1 MSKATKQQVG
11 TVAKTKAFLLNH
23 VRTLVSS
30 LGRLYQS
37 LGSSLMTLAVI
48 AIALALPAGFYVVL
62 DNAKRLSG
70 GWDDATKISL
80 YLYPNTE
87 EADGRAL
94 AERLKRRDDIA
105 TTTYISKAQG
115 LELFKRQS
123 GAAEVLEGL
132 NENPLPAVI
141 EVIPTDLIKKGGN
154 TPTLPTPSKA
164 DGDAQSI
171 DLSSD
176 LHGSAA
182 TPEALN
188 TSNPITVLKTD
199 LANLPQVEQVK
210 LDMQWI
216 RRLMAI
222 LDAVQRGLFIVA
234 LLLGL
239 AVIMVVGNTI
249 RLDIQNREREIRVQ
263 KLIGATDNFIRR
275 PFLYTGVWYGLLGD
289 LLAWVLVF
297 VSLKALSNPIA
308 NLASEYQSDFSLNTL
323 GFGAG
328 LLMLVLSVLMGLAGS
343 WLAVGRHLKRIEP
356 GQ

>member
-1 MSKATKQQVG
+1 MSKATKQHLG
-11 TVAKTKAFLLNH
+11 TVTKAKAFLLNH
-23 VRTLVSS
+23 ARTLVSS

-37 LGSSLMTLAVI
+37 LGSSLMTLGVI

-62 DNAKRLSG
+62 ENAKRLSG

-87 EADGRAL
+87 DADGRAL
-94 AERLKRRDDIA
+94 AERIKRRDDIA
-105 TTTYISKAQG
+105 TTVYISKAEG

-141 EVIPTDLIKKGGN
+141 EVIPTTLDH
-154 TPTLPTPSKA
+154 TPTLPTPSNA
-164 DGDAQSI
+164 DSEGQSI
-171 DLSSD
+171 DLSPD
-176 LHGSAA
+176 LHGSSA
-182 TPEALN
+182 TPEALS

-222 LDAVQRGLFIVA
+222 VDAVQRGLFIVA
-234 LLLGL
+234 LLLCL

-249 RLDIQNREREIRVQ
+249 RLDIQNRAREIRVQ
-263 KLIGATDNFIRR
+263 KLIGATDQFIRR
-275 PFLYTGVWYGLLGD
+275 PFLYTGLWYGLLGG

-297 VSLKALSNPIA
+297 ASLRALNNPIA

-323 GFGAG
+323 GFSAG
-328 LLMLVLSVLMGLAGS
+328 ILMLALSILMGLAGS

>member
-1 MSKATKQQVG
+1 MSKATKQ
-11 TVAKTKAFLLNH
+11 TIDLTTKAKAFVVNH
-23 VRTLVSS
+23 FRTLVSS

-70 GWDDATKISL
+70 NWDSATKISL

-87 EADGRAL
+87 DADGRAL
-94 AERLKRRDDIA
+94 AKRLKRRDDVA
-105 TTTYISKAQG
+105 TTHYISKEAG

-123 GAAEVLEGL
+123 GVAEVLEGL

-141 EVIPTDLIKKGGN
+141 EVIPTEVNKQRGD
-154 TPTLPTPSKA
+154 TPAHVDA
-164 DGDAQSI
+164 DSQAI
-171 DLSSD
+171 DLSAD
-176 LHGSAA
+176 LHGSSASSQA
-182 TPEALN
+182 IN
-188 TSNPITVLKTD
+188 TADPITVLKTD

-216 RRLMAI
+216 RRLVAI
-222 LDAVQRGLFIVA
+222 MDAVQRGLFILA
-234 LLLGL
+234 TLLCL

-249 RLDIQNREREIRVQ
+249 RLDIQNRAREIRVQ

-275 PFLYTGVWYGLLGD
+275 PFLYTGVWYGLLGGV
-289 LLAWVLVF
+289 LAWLVVF
-297 VSLKALSNPIA
+297 VSLRALSQPIA
-308 NLASEYQSDFSLNTL
+308 RLASEYQSDFSLHPL
-323 GFGAG
+323 SFGAG
-328 LLMLVLSVLMGLAGS
+328 TLMLILSMGMGLLGS